1 MGTLNIDRYHAAM
14 GDASYKD
21 VARLHDKLLSDG
33 QACFYVTQRKLPFA
47 PCLGHERL
55 VRLLVNSQIDRPRLR
70 FLEQDRAGLKLFAKA
85 IEDMYFVGAI
95 RTVRPGTIVFAQ
107 QPFADIS
114 GAFGLTQAQEIKFE
128 HAFDLPMT
136 TASTAMQ
143 FRMAAGDKRWLSDFS
158 LRRNGDIER
167 AVDIATYAFIGGFN
181 DTSNMEAAF
190 RLDIPAVGTAAH
202 YWQQAFIEYMYE
214 PEIEP
219 RTGKPKHFEQVA
231 FERWLDANPNGT
243 TLLLDTIDVYLGA
256 VHAAMAATSTDARR
270 RAFKGF
276 RVDSGDLAELGG
288 WCLRFFEAN
297 GLHRL
302 RPNLTGD
309 LDVEKVRAIV
319 REFPEAAGFGI
330 GTKLSSEVPAVAGV
344 IFKQCL
350 IDGQPTLKA
359 SNSIEKITLPG
370 RLQVFRGIDERG
382 NYLEDVTGLDDEE
395 IQIPGAARVERL
407 LLPFWE
413 NGQHSAIPSI
423 EKQKAFVEE
432 QRKKFAGIN
441 TYPHGL
447 SRKLQKLRDDLT
459 ARMRAD
465 NSGWEEVLKM
475 PDQVS
480 AKAGERMQRDRPQ

>member
-1 MGTLNIDRYHAAM
+1 MGTLNLDRYHAVM
-14 GDASYKD
+14 GDASYKNA
-21 VARLHDKLLSDG
+21 ARLHDRNLSEA
-33 QACFYVTQRKLPFA
+33 QATFYVTQRKLSFA

-55 VRLLVNSQIDRPRLR
+55 VRLLIDSQIDRPRLR

-85 IEDMYFVGAI
+85 IEDMHFVGAI
-95 RTVRPGTIVFAQ
+95 RAVRPGTIVFAQ
-107 QPFADIS
+107 EPFADIT
-114 GAFGLTQAQEIKFE
+114 GKFGLTQAQEIKFE

-143 FRMAAGDKRWLSDFS
+143 FRMAAEDHRWLSDFS

-181 DTSNMEAAF
+181 DTSNMEAAH
-190 RLDIPAVGTAAH
+190 RLDIPAVGTEAH
-202 YWQQAFIEYMYE
+202 YWQQAYIEYMYD

-243 TLLLDTIDVYLGA
+243 TLLLDTIDVYMGA
-256 VHAAMAATSTDARR
+256 VHAAMAATSTEARR

-276 RVDSGDLAELGG
+276 RVDSGDLAELGR

-297 GLHRL
+297 GLPKL

-309 LDVEKVRAIV
+309 LTVDRVREIV
-319 REFPEAAGFGI
+319 KEFPEVAGFGI

-350 IDGQPTLKA
+350 MEGQPTLKA
-359 SNSIEKITLPG
+359 SNSLDKTTLPG
-370 RLQVFRGIDERG
+370 RLQLFRGISAKG
-382 NYLEDVTGLDDEE
+382 NYVGDVIGLDDEK

-407 LLPFWE
+407 LQPFWE

-423 EKQKAFVEE
+423 EKQKSFVEE
-432 QRKKFAGIN
+432 QRKRFGDITA
-441 TYPHGL
+441 YSSVL
-447 SRKLQKLRDDLT
+447 SDKLRKLRDHLT
-459 ARMRAD
+459 AQMRAD
-465 NSGWEEVLKM
+465 NSGWEEVLTIPEEVELPSNK
-475 PDQVS
+475 
-480 AKAGERMQRDRPQ
+480 

>member
-1 MGTLNIDRYHAAM
+1 MPVLLMGTLNFDRYHAVM

-21 VARLHDKLLSDG
+21 AARLHDRNLSEA
-33 QACFYVTQRKLPFA
+33 QATFYVTQRKLPFA

-55 VRLLVNSQIDRPRLR
+55 VRLLIDSQIDRPRLR

-85 IEDMYFVGAI
+85 IEDIHFVGAI
-95 RTVRPGTIVFAQ
+95 RAVRPGTIVFAH
-107 QPFADIS
+107 QPFADIA

-143 FRMAAGDKRWLSDFS
+143 FRMAAGDRWLSDFS

-181 DTSNMEAAF
+181 DTSNMEAAH
-190 RLDIPAVGTAAH
+190 RLDIPAVGTEAH
-202 YWQQAFIEYMYE
+202 YWQQAYIEYMYE

-243 TLLLDTIDVYLGA
+243 TLLLDTIDVYMGA
-256 VHAAMAATSTDARR
+256 VHAAMAATSTEARR

-276 RVDSGDLAELGG
+276 RVDSGDLAELGR

-297 GLHRL
+297 ALPGL

-319 REFPEAAGFGI
+319 NEFPESAGFGI

-344 IFKQCL
+344 IFKQCV
-350 IDGQPTLKA
+350 IEGQPTLKA
-359 SNSIEKITLPG
+359 SNNPEKTTLPG
-370 RLQVFRGIDERG
+370 RLQLFRGVGSDG
-382 NYLEDVTGLDDEE
+382 NYVGDVTGLADED
-395 IQIPGAARVERL
+395 IDIPGAARVDRL
-407 LLPFWE
+407 LQPFWE
-413 NGQHSAIPSI
+413 NGQHYSILSI

-432 QRKKFAGIN
+432 QRHRFVDIAS
-441 TYPHGL
+441 YPCQL
-447 SRKLQKLRDDLT
+447 SDKLWQLRHDLT
-459 ARMRAD
+459 EQMQAD
-465 NSGWEEVLKM
+465 VSGWQEVLEM
-475 PDQVS
+475 PEP
-480 AKAGERMQRDRPQ
+480 AGVNELIHDR